1 MALLRLHTC
10 LLFLAL
16 CLFNGNWVER
26 EKKVFSLSL
35 LLFSPLP
42 YCTVLFLTLSFSFSS
57 SCETLYFNCT
67 CIYVLSFSSPFTIII
82 DLIEH
87 ADDKAKQIWHWNEV
101 YGSQTNTTNTLNI
114 DRSVIRS
121 WLDITVSHIYLLV
134 WFLLINKSV

>member
-1 MALLRLHTC
+1 
-10 LLFLAL
+10 
-16 CLFNGNWVER
+16 
-26 EKKVFSLSL
+26 
-35 LLFSPLP
+35 
-42 YCTVLFLTLSFSFSS
+42 
-57 SCETLYFNCT
+57 
-67 CIYVLSFSSPFTIII
+67 
-82 DLIEH
+82 LIEH